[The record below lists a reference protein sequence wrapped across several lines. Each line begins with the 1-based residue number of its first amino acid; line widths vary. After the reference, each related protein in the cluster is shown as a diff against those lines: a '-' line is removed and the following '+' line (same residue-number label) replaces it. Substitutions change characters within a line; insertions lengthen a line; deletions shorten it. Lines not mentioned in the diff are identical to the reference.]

1 MWYDLSIFFYAQPC
15 HIFSNRKEVAM
26 YSMVMTSMLEGIHAV
41 PVRVEVDIR
50 PGLPSFDMVG
60 FLSSEVREAKERVK
74 TALYNCGIV
83 LPAKRITVNLS
94 PANIKKSGTGFDV
107 CIAVAI
113 LLALELV
120 DEKQTLDTIFTGE
133 LNLRGDI
140 LPVRGILPM
149 VNDGKQ
155 LGFRRFVLPKENL
168 CEAGLVKEVNLYGFS
183 HLSELISFLKGTFY
197 DTSGKMQIETNETE
211 HTNDFEEV
219 NGQHFLRRAAE
230 VAASGMHNMLLVGP
244 PGAGKTMISERIA
257 TILPPLTEEECLEL
271 TKIYSV
277 CGLLDAQKGLI
288 RNRPFRSPHHTITK
302 AGLVGGGMNLRP
314 GEISLAHHGVLF
326 LDELTEFD
334 KSTLEVLRQPLE
346 EHEITISRAN
356 GSVTYPSNILLLAA
370 MNPCPC
376 GYYPNMQK
384 CRCTPATVGRYLGR
398 ISQPLLD
405 RMDLCVEAPVVPF
418 EELTTRQKNE
428 SSAEIRARVN
438 SCHLLQQKRFERE
451 PFKHNSQIPSAR
463 IREFCPLGE
472 KEQSYME
479 KMFEKMNL
487 TARAYHKILRV
498 ARTIADMDENAQILL
513 RHLQE
518 AVCYRSV
525 NEKFWGGH

>member
-1 MWYDLSIFFYAQPC
+1 
-15 HIFSNRKEVAM
+15 
-26 YSMVMTSMLEGIHAV
+26 
-41 PVRVEVDIR
+41 
-50 PGLPSFDMVG
+50 
-60 FLSSEVREAKERVK
+60 
-74 TALYNCGIV
+74 
-83 LPAKRITVNLS
+83 
-94 PANIKKSGTGFDV
+94 
-107 CIAVAI
+107 
-113 LLALELV
+113 
-120 DEKQTLDTIFTGE
+120 
-133 LNLRGDI
+133 
-140 LPVRGILPM
+140 
-149 VNDGKQ
+149 
-155 LGFRRFVLPKENL
+155 
-168 CEAGLVKEVNLYGFS
+168 
-183 HLSELISFLKGTFY
+183 
-197 DTSGKMQIETNETE
+197 
-211 HTNDFEEV
+211 
-219 NGQHFLRRAAE
+219 
-230 VAASGMHNMLLVGP
+230 
-244 PGAGKTMISERIA
+244 
-257 TILPPLTEEECLEL
+257 
-271 TKIYSV
+271 
-277 CGLLDAQKGLI
+277 
-288 RNRPFRSPHHTITK
+288 
-302 AGLVGGGMNLRP
+302 MNLRP